1 MKRITTSWGEFSAT
15 WNNQPGY
22 ANLDL
27 FNTVGPGPGYY
38 IWDITSL
45 VQAWRGSTPNYGLA
59 LFSPNEAIT
68 AYAGFASKEYGGPP
82 PRLVIICE
90 P

>member
-1 MKRITTSWGEFSAT
+1 
-15 WNNQPGY
+15 
-22 ANLDL
+22 
-27 FNTVGPGPGYY
+27 V
-38 IWDITSL
+38 TSL
-45 VQAWRGSTPNYGLA
+45 VQAWRGSALNYGLA